1 MKQGPDGIECVGG
14 PYDGKRM
21 PDRGFMWRV
30 ADRPAPRKPEEPW
43 APPPAPM
50 PAGVPPGTYILIKGF
65 YHWRPS
71 K

>member
-1 MKQGPDGIECVGG
+1 
-14 PYDGKRM
+14 
-21 PDRGFMWRV
+21 MWRV